1 MKSLSVH
8 ALDMGDIQ
16 LDASF
21 LNWQTDCGVKL
32 WSPTTAW
39 LISGGE
45 KPILVD
51 TSFRSVADAA
61 ELQGLVCR
69 RSGEQT
75 LESQLAKHRLTPDEI
90 GYVIHTHLH
99 MDHAGQDF
107 LLPKARILIQRKE
120 LQNAAAPNFFPV
132 PFYDRVNVAKLIDP
146 LWHQVDIL
154 DGDGELFPGIRAVQM
169 PGHTP
174 AHQVI
179 YVETSGGTVIIAGD
193 AAMNVA
199 VNVRKQVA
207 PGIVDNM
214 ADVMT
219 GLRKLAQ
226 EEQRGARLLPTHDP
240 DVFNLYPNG
249 IN

>member
-1 MKSLSVH
+1 MADLTIH
-8 ALDMGDIQ
+8 ALDLGDIQ

-21 LNWQTDCGVKL
+21 VNWQTGCGTKV
-32 WSPTTAW
+32 WAPTTAW
-39 LISGGE
+39 LITGAD

-51 TSFRSVADAA
+51 TSFRSVDEAA
-61 ELQGLVCR
+61 GQQGLVCR
-69 RSGEQT
+69 RSEEQT
-75 LESQLAKHRLTPDEI
+75 LQAQLARHKLLLSDI

-99 MDHAGQDF
+99 MDHAGQDY
-107 LLPKARILIQRKE
+107 LLPNARILIQRKE
-120 LQNAAAPNFFPV
+120 LQNAAAPNFFPA
-132 PFYDRVNVAKLIDP
+132 PFYDRVNVARLIDP
-146 LWHQVDIL
+146 LWPRVDIL
-154 DGDGELFPGIRAVQM
+154 DGEGELFAGIRTVHM

-174 AHQVI
+174 AHQAV
-179 YVETSGGTVIIAGD
+179 YVQTAGGVVIITGD

-219 GLRKLAQ
+219 GLRKLAH

-240 DVFNLYPNG
+240 EVFALYPDG
-249 IN
+249 IR

>member
-1 MKSLSVH
+1 MANLTVQ

-16 LDASF
+16 LDSSF
-21 LNWQTDCGVKL
+21 VNWQTDCGKPV

-39 LISGGE
+39 LITGSE

-51 TSFRSVADAA
+51 TSFRSLEDAA
-61 ELQGLVCR
+61 AEQGLVCR
-69 RSGEQT
+69 RSGAQT
-75 LESQLAKHRLTPDEI
+75 LEAQLARHGLAPADI

-99 MDHAGQDF
+99 MDHVGQNH
-107 LLPKARILIQRKE
+107 LLPNARFLIQRKE

-132 PFYDRVNVAKLIDP
+132 PFYDRVNIARLIDP
-146 LWHQVDIL
+146 LWNRVDVL
-154 DGDGELFPGIRAVQM
+154 DGESELFPGIRTVHM

-174 AHQVI
+174 AHQAI
-179 YVETSGGTVIIAGD
+179 YVETAGGTAIIVGD

-214 ADVMT
+214 ADVMN
-219 GLRKLAQ
+219 GLRRLAK
-226 EEQRGARLLPTHDP
+226 EEAAGARLLPTHDAE
-240 DVFNLYPNG
+240 VFTLYPDG
-249 IN
+249 IS

>member
-1 MKSLSVH
+1 MPNLTIH
-8 ALDMGDIQ
+8 ALDLGDIQ

-21 LNWQTDCGVKL
+21 LNWQTDCGTKI

-39 LISGGE
+39 LIKGAE

-51 TSFRSVADAA
+51 TSFRNVDDAST
-61 ELQGLVCR
+61 EQGLVCR
-69 RSGEQT
+69 RSEQQT
-75 LESQLAKHRLTPDEI
+75 LHAQLTKHGLSPADV

-107 LLPKARILIQRKE
+107 LLPNARILLRRKE

-132 PFYDRVNVAKLIDP
+132 QFYDRVNVARLIEP
-146 LWHQVDIL
+146 LWHRVDLL
-154 DGDGELFPGIRAVQM
+154 DDDSELFPGIRTVAM

-174 AHQVI
+174 AHQAI
-179 YVETSGGTVIIAGD
+179 YVQTAGGTAIIAGD

-214 ADVMT
+214 ADVMN
-219 GLRKLAQ
+219 GLRRLAH
-226 EEQRGARLLPTHDP
+226 EEQQGATLLPTHDP
-240 DVFNLYPNG
+240 RSVFALS
-249 IN
+249 

>member
-1 MKSLSVH
+1 MAHLVVH
-8 ALDMGDIQ
+8 PLDMGDIQ
-16 LDASF
+16 LDSSF
-21 LNWQTDCGVKL
+21 VNWQTDCGTPI

-39 LISGGE
+39 LIQGAD

-51 TSFRSVADAA
+51 TSFRSVEDASQQ
-61 ELQGLVCR
+61 QGLVCR
-69 RSGEQT
+69 RSKEQT
-75 LESQLAKHRLTPDEI
+75 LEWQLARHHLAPGDI

-99 MDHAGQDF
+99 MDHAGQDY
-107 LLPKARILIQRKE
+107 LLPNARILIQRKE

-132 PFYDRVNVAKLIDP
+132 PFYDRVNVARLIDP
-146 LWHQVDIL
+146 LWQQVEIL
-154 DGDGELFPGIRAVQM
+154 DGEAELFPGIRAVHL

-174 AHQVI
+174 AHQAV
-179 YVETSGGTVIIAGD
+179 YVETAGGTAIIAGD

-219 GLRKLAQ
+219 GLRRLAQ
-226 EEQRGARLLPTHDP
+226 EERRGARVLPTHDP
-240 DVFNLYPNG
+240 EVFSLFPDG
-249 IN
+249 VR